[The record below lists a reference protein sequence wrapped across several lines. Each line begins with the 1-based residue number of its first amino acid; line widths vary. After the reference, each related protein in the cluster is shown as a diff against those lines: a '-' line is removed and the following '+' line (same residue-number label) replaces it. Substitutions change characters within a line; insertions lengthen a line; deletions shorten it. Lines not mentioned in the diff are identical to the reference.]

1 MKLLW
6 LSALSCYGNVHSFFN
21 YKRIDKFLQDFEFIY
36 HPSIDSP
43 YTLHDIASEDLP
55 CDILLLEGTLEDDL
69 KKGDYPFEDIIL
81 KYANKAKKIITV
93 GTCASFGGMFLND
106 DEKRYGFLY
115 RQDETHHR
123 YEQFK
128 EKTINVSGCPIHP
141 EALANTLYSIKS
153 DFKISLDTLQR
164 PKEFFA
170 YTVHNGC
177 VRNEYF
183 EYKIDNYNFGQLEGC
198 MFYEHGCQG
207 PYTNASCNKI
217 LWNETSSKTR
227 SGHPCLGC
235 TEPTFPKQNLY
246 ETKKN
251 MGIPANMPLGVP
263 KRAYIAFAGI
273 AKAFEIKRFSE
284 KLMSDDR
291 VN

>member
-21 YKRIDKFLQDFEFIY
+21 YKDIDRFMQDFEFIY

-43 YTLHDIASEDLP
+43 YNIKDIATKDVE
-55 CDILLLEGTLEDDL
+55 CDVLLLEGTLEDEL
-69 KKGDYPFEDIIL
+69 KKGDYLLKDIII
-81 KYANKAKKIITV
+81 KYAKKAKKILTV

-115 RQDETHHR
+115 RNDISHNM
-123 YEQFK
+123 YK
-128 EKTINVSGCPIHP
+128 EFADKTINISGCPIHP
-141 EALANTLYSIKS
+141 EALANTLYSIKKE
-153 DFKISLDTLQR
+153 FQIPLDKFQR
-164 PKEFFA
+164 PKEFYG

-177 VRNEYF
+177 IRNEYF
-183 EYKIDNYNFGQLEGC
+183 EYKIDNYQFGNLEGC

-207 PYTNASCNKI
+207 PFTSASCNKI

-235 TEPTFPKQNLY
+235 TEPNFPKQNLY

-251 MGIPANMPLGVP
+251 MGIPANMPKGVP

-273 AKAFEIKRFSE
+273 AKAFEIQRFSE
-284 KLMSDDR
+284 KIMKDETQ
-291 VN
+291 